1 MREFTEQEQ
10 VRRDKVQDLIEKGV
24 EPFGSKFD
32 VTSNSKIIK
41 FEHANQSK
49 EELEELKVFVKV
61 AEEFVQ
67 NVVKVKLASS
77 IFKINMVKSK
87 STLD

>member
-49 EELEELKVFVKV
+49 EELEELKH
-61 AEEFVQ
+61 
-67 NVVKVKLASS
+67 
-77 IFKINMVKSK
+77 
-87 STLD
+87 